1 LSVQRIWQLT
11 RRWAWLF
18 ALAVILAAG
27 TSYFVSSGLPKVYEG
42 TAKLLVAPSQAGSP
56 QSYNDVLTA
65 ERLTRTY
72 SEVLKTRPIVE
83 AGAVEA
89 GLGLSYERALA
100 LLDVRP
106 VANTQLIQI
115 SARASDPEL
124 AARFANSVTNAF
136 VQYIHARQ
144 LDRFAA
150 SKDNLT
156 RQVGQLSTD
165 IAERSARI
173 DALRADLPSA
183 TRDSELARLQG
194 ELSQLQQSNAAAA
207 RSLEDERLNEARS
220 TDLLA
225 VVEPATPAPD
235 PVAPRVLLNVA
246 LAALL
251 AVIVAFAVAFVV
263 EHLDDRLSSP
273 ERVARFTGLHALG
286 SVPTLP
292 KDAPRVFDLLPVT
305 KPSPGGSASYDYAS
319 AGIGEMFRLL
329 RANLQFAAVERPL
342 RSVLVTSPE
351 QGDGK
356 TTVTANLAV
365 VLAQAGQQVLLVEAD
380 LRRPSLSEVFGIPNR
395 VGLTSLLLDEK
406 LDPASAAVETRVPG
420 LRLLPSGPLP
430 PNPSELLASQR
441 MRTRAAQLRELA
453 DIVIVDSPPV
463 LAVSDPA
470 VLAGLVDGTV
480 LVVSSVKTRGQ
491 HAAQTVS
498 MLQKAGALVLGVVLN
513 RTRSSHGSYV
523 AYKARGYEAQPSSA
537 PTT

>member
-1 LSVQRIWQLT
+1 MWQLT

-18 ALAVILAAG
+18 AVAFFLAAG

-136 VQYIHARQ
+136 VQYIQARQ

-156 RQVGQLSTD
+156 RQVEQLSKD

-173 DALRADLPSA
+173 DALRADPPSA

-251 AVIVAFAVAFVV
+251 AVIVAFAVAFVM

-286 SVPTLP
+286 SVPALP

-305 KPSPGGSASYDYAS
+305 KPAPGGSASYDYAS

-329 RANLQFAAVERPL
+329 RANLQFAAV
-342 RSVLVTSPE
+342 
-351 QGDGK
+351 
-356 TTVTANLAV
+356 
-365 VLAQAGQQVLLVEAD
+365 
-380 LRRPSLSEVFGIPNR
+380 
-395 VGLTSLLLDEK
+395 
-406 LDPASAAVETRVPG
+406 
-420 LRLLPSGPLP
+420 
-430 PNPSELLASQR
+430 
-441 MRTRAAQLRELA
+441 
-453 DIVIVDSPPV
+453 
-463 LAVSDPA
+463 
-470 VLAGLVDGTV
+470 
-480 LVVSSVKTRGQ
+480 
-491 HAAQTVS
+491 
-498 MLQKAGALVLGVVLN
+498 
-513 RTRSSHGSYV
+513 
-523 AYKARGYEAQPSSA
+523 
-537 PTT
+537 

>member
-1 LSVQRIWQLT
+1 
-11 RRWAWLF
+11 
-18 ALAVILAAG
+18 
-27 TSYFVSSGLPKVYEG
+27 
-42 TAKLLVAPSQAGSP
+42 
-56 QSYNDVLTA
+56 
-65 ERLTRTY
+65 
-72 SEVLKTRPIVE
+72 
-83 AGAVEA
+83 
-89 GLGLSYERALA
+89 
-100 LLDVRP
+100 
-106 VANTQLIQI
+106 
-115 SARASDPEL
+115 
-124 AARFANSVTNAF
+124 
-136 VQYIHARQ
+136 
-144 LDRFAA
+144 
-150 SKDNLT
+150 
-156 RQVGQLSTD
+156 
-165 IAERSARI
+165 
-173 DALRADLPSA
+173 
-183 TRDSELARLQG
+183 
-194 ELSQLQQSNAAAA
+194 
-207 RSLEDERLNEARS
+207 
-220 TDLLA
+220 
-225 VVEPATPAPD
+225 
-235 PVAPRVLLNVA
+235 
-246 LAALL
+246 
-251 AVIVAFAVAFVV
+251 
-263 EHLDDRLSSP
+263 
-273 ERVARFTGLHALG
+273 
-286 SVPTLP
+286 
-292 KDAPRVFDLLPVT
+292 
-305 KPSPGGSASYDYAS
+305 
-319 AGIGEMFRLL
+319 MFRLL

-453 DIVIVDSPPV
+453 DVVIVDSPPV